1 MFLKWK
7 EKYLSSK
14 TLEFVRRSG
23 AAFLCCHYKSISL
36 QLPFCSFLLVAKS
49 RCLHRKPLFEIS
61 EKFICLTCNNNE
73 NRLCPV
79 DPCVSFCWLRPTSWK
94 LSALGS
100 FRTLLKFSIRCFLQ
114 VCIFFA
120 GCPFD
125 EQATGSSSV
134 GQSKD
139 KFNRGSENLRSGR
152 EKDEEGSI
160 RVDADTAVD
169 NSFVTAFAPKKA
181 ER

>member
-1 MFLKWK
+1 MRL
-7 EKYLSSK
+7 
-14 TLEFVRRSG
+14 
-23 AAFLCCHYKSISL
+23 
-36 QLPFCSFLLVAKS
+36 FLLVKTDELETKCFWEFS
-49 RCLHRKPLFEIS
+49 DSFKVLNPLLFTSLH
-61 EKFICLTCNNNE
+61 
-73 NRLCPV
+73 
-79 DPCVSFCWLRPTSWK
+79 
-94 LSALGS
+94 
-100 FRTLLKFSIRCFLQ
+100 
-114 VCIFFA
+114 FFA

-125 EQATGSSSV
+125 EQVTGSSSV

-160 RVDADTAVD
+160 GVDMDTAVD